1 MKTSRLVSTVLAAA
15 AVAGGISFAVAQTP
29 MTRTPEQDTGTKKD
43 IESTGA
49 MRPRDPAPA
58 PMAAAAAPAPAAPMA
73 AAAPSPAPAPMTT
86 TTEPAAQPTRG

>member
-15 AVAGGISFAVAQTP
+15 AIAGGISFAVAQTP

-43 IESTGA
+43 IEATGA
-49 MRPRDPAPA
+49 MRPRDPAPV
-58 PMAAAAAPAPAAPMA
+58 PKAAAAPAPMAPMA